1 TPDLQSGAFAAQPH
15 TLENF
20 AIKKRGAESDA
31 CPAGQL
37 GGARFSFAKGAPC
50 DALSTENAR
59 RPRHPNEGNAS
70 AALVRTK
77 INSVIKQQKERAFGF
92 DREAG
97 PLLQFS

>member
-1 TPDLQSGAFAAQPH
+1 MPTPRNTS
-15 TLENF
+15 
-20 AIKKRGAESDA
+20 
-31 CPAGQL
+31 C
-37 GGARFSFAKGAPC
+37 GARFSLGTARPAT
-50 DALSTENAR
+50 LSSELSV
-59 RPRHPNEGNAS
+59 RPRHSLLKATL